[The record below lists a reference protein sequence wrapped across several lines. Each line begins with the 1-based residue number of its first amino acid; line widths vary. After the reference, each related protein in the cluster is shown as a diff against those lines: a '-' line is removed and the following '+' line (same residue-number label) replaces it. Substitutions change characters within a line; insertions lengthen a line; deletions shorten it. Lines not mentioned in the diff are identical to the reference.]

1 MITVNEYFEGKV
13 KSLSL
18 AANGGKETVGVMQAG
33 EYEFNTA
40 LKEVVTIISGAMTIQ
55 QKDSEDWILYEKFD
69 AFEVPANSSFKLK
82 IHTDCAYLC
91 QYIG

>member
-55 QKDSEDWILYEKFD
+55 QKDSEDWILYD
-69 AFEVPANSSFKLK
+69 L
-82 IHTDCAYLC
+82 LC
-91 QYIG
+91 